1 MNAQRALRVEPV
13 LGKQPGDRY
22 ESSPPAQAV

>member
-13 LGKQPGDRY
+13 LGNQPGDRD

>member
-1 MNAQRALRVEPV
+1 MNAQRELRVELV
-13 LGKQPGDRY
+13 LGNQPGDRI

>member
-1 MNAQRALRVEPV
+1 MNAKRELRFEAV
-13 LGKQPGDRY
+13 LGQQPDDRY